1 MEPSH
6 LRHLGCASLANHRLD
21 RPDTFQIYSPA
32 NGAPQSAA
40 MEPDL
45 NRWCASRAATS
56 IHGTNP
62 SPKGPVRHRPEA
74 WTAR

>member
-6 LRHLGCASLANHRLD
+6 LRHLGCVRLANHRQD
-21 RPDTFQIYSPA
+21 RTDTYQIYSPA
-32 NGAPQSAA
+32 NGAPLRAA
-40 MEPDL
+40 KEPDL

-56 IHGTNP
+56 IHGTNR

-74 WTAR
+74 GTAR